1 MMPTIA
7 VHAGAGRAR
16 FVEEDLRMYRS
27 GLRDAALNGLKALKS
42 GNAIDAVV
50 EAISTLESN
59 PVNDA
64 GVGSVFNIAGEV
76 EVDAGLMNGSTM
88 SIGAVASVKHVAN
101 PIRLAKFVMNNT
113 DHVMV
118 VGEGAE
124 ELARIAGLW
133 VPEFV
138 FITEKKVKRYRSM
151 IKEVNSGGTPYKMVL
166 KLAKEAGIMDT
177 VGAVALDSD
186 GNLAAGTST
195 GGVWLKWRGRV
206 GDSPIPGAGYW
217 ADKRCALSATGLGEV
232 IIRHMASLRAATAVE
247 AGSDII
253 TAINESVNGASAA
266 FGVGTI
272 GLIGIDSLGNV
283 HAAFNT
289 EMMGRGFIRMD
300 MGEPVVAVFPEER
313 FP

>member
-16 FVEEDLRMYRS
+16 FEEDDLRMYRS
-27 GLRDAALNGLKALKS
+27 GLRDAALNGLKALRN

-101 PIRLAKFVMNNT
+101 PIRLAKFIMNNT

-138 FITEKKVKRYRSM
+138 FVNEKKVNRYRSM
-151 IKEVNSGGTPYKMVL
+151 IREVDSGSVPYKRVL

-217 ADKRCALSATGLGEV
+217 ADRRCALSATGLGEV

-253 TAINESVNGASAA
+253 TAINASVNGASTI
-266 FGVGTI
+266 FGTGTI

-300 MGEPVVAVFPEER
+300 MSEPVVAVLPEER

>member
-16 FVEEDLRMYRS
+16 FEEDELRMYRS
-27 GLRDAALNGLKALKS
+27 GLRDAAINGLKALRS
-42 GNAIDAVV
+42 GSAIDAVV
-50 EAISTLESN
+50 EAVSTLESN

-76 EVDAGLMNGSTM
+76 EVDAGLMDGSTM

-101 PIRLAKFVMNNT
+101 PIRLARFIMNNT

-133 VPEFV
+133 VPDFV
-138 FITEKKVKRYRSM
+138 FVTEKKVRRYRSIIREM
-151 IKEVNSGGTPYKMVL
+151 NSSDIPYKRVL

-217 ADKRCALSATGLGEV
+217 ADRRCALSATGLGEV

-253 TAINESVNGASAA
+253 TAINASVNGASAV

-289 EMMGRGFIRMD
+289 EMMGRGFMRTD
-300 MGEPVVAVFPEER
+300 MSEPVVAVLPEER